1 MLPGIE
7 LMINAQK
14 KTPALT
20 YADYAKFPDDE
31 RWELID
37 GVAYAMS
44 PAPNWRHQE
53 IVLEIAR
60 QLGNQL
66 LGKTCRAA
74 IAPLDVRLP
83 KAGEVDDLIDT
94 VVQPDVMVVCDP
106 SRIDLCGVRGAP
118 TLVIEVLSPST
129 ASHDHLRKRR
139 VYERAGVAEF
149 WLVHPID
156 GVVHVYRLQAAV
168 FAPVAIL
175 DARRA
180 IAVGALEG
188 VAIDLSAL
196 FEGAPESDQ

>member
-1 MLPGIE
+1 MH
-7 LMINAQK
+7 MANAQK
-14 KTPALT
+14 KSTALT
-20 YADYAKFPDDE
+20 YADYTKFPDDE

-37 GVAYAMS
+37 GVAYTMS

-53 IVLEIAR
+53 IVLEIAT
-60 QLGNQL
+60 QLHTQL
-66 LGKTCRAA
+66 RGKPCRAA
-74 IAPLDVRLP
+74 VAPLDVRLP
-83 KAGEVDDLIDT
+83 KASEADELIDT
-94 VVQPDVMVVCDP
+94 VVQPDVLVVCDP
-106 SRIDLCGVRGAP
+106 SRIDTRGVRGAP

-156 GVVHVYRLQAAV
+156 GVVHVYRLQADV

-175 DARRA
+175 DARKA
-180 IAVGALEG
+180 IAITALAG

-196 FEGAPESDQ
+196 FEGAPESDD